1 MCLGG
6 LTSRACRITT
16 ERVERERVERPGPS
30 RATRWLLG
38 AAQRCCLA
46 AASAATTSYFNSAS
60 VSASADFNEQS
71 LKLEFKVVDLL
82 APYRREGKRGLFG
95 GELELSLVLFCSP
108 LTQHKQATADKPLAA
123 RAKKHTADKQ
133 KSVAALA
140 AQLGDGLSARRY
152 TLLLVGAPL
161 RQAILIV
168 RQSSVKRPVLIINGE
183 FCIDSSAVQKPGM
196 EHKRLKESTV
206 ELNPHKGMR
215 EWSKGRSVVVGFP
228 GVHSPIRQ

>member
-16 ERVERERVERPGPS
+16 ERVERERVERPGPPRHIRDAAS
-30 RATRWLLG
+30 YRWLLG

-140 AQLGDGLSARRY
+140 AQLGE
-152 TLLLVGAPL
+152 LLGAAL
-161 RQAILIV
+161 A
-168 RQSSVKRPVLIINGE
+168 
-183 FCIDSSAVQKPGM
+183 
-196 EHKRLKESTV
+196 
-206 ELNPHKGMR
+206 
-215 EWSKGRSVVVGFP
+215 
-228 GVHSPIRQ
+228 

>member
-6 LTSRACRITT
+6 LTSQKSVA
-16 ERVERERVERPGPS
+16 
-30 RATRWLLG
+30 ALAAQLG
-38 AAQRCCLA
+38 GCLAPYNNRKSGAALAAQRCCLA

-140 AQLGDGLSARRY
+140 AQLGE
-152 TLLLVGAPL
+152 LLGAAL
-161 RQAILIV
+161 A
-168 RQSSVKRPVLIINGE
+168 
-183 FCIDSSAVQKPGM
+183 
-196 EHKRLKESTV
+196 
-206 ELNPHKGMR
+206 
-215 EWSKGRSVVVGFP
+215 
-228 GVHSPIRQ
+228 